1 LAVNV
6 GEGVAFTEEMANQTG
21 IQEKQQPSNKDRLKQ
36 RKKELAERET
46 EVKELEK

>member
-1 LAVNV
+1 M

-21 IQEKQQPSNKDRLKQ
+21 IHDKQQPSNKDRLKQ
-36 RKKELAERET
+36 LKKELAERET